1 MALTKDELEL
11 IRAVQSGNEEAW
23 HGLVTRYSKV
33 IWSATK
39 NYNLSFG
46 DREDIVQEVFIR
58 LIHHINSY
66 NPDKASFAT
75 WITVITKGI
84 CIDKLRQKKACRE
97 VLLPPEELERIPSTN
112 KQNANDN
119 TNDTQEMIKILRQ
132 IIEEKLKPNE
142 KLVIRLFYMEKLSY
156 SQIAEITGQDYNW
169 VKNIL
174 HRTRKY
180 LRKVLTKSNEIIKN
194 QRILRRF

>member
-1 MALTKDELEL
+1 MGLSRDELEL
-11 IRAVQSGNEEAW
+11 IKAAQNGDEEAW
-23 HGLVTRYSKV
+23 CGLVTRYSKV

-39 NYNLSFG
+39 RYNLSFG

-66 NPDKASFAT
+66 NPDKASFTT

-84 CIDKLRQKKACRE
+84 CIDKLRQKKARRE
-97 VLLPPEELERIPSTN
+97 VLLPPEELERISSTN
-112 KQNANDN
+112 KQNANEN
-119 TNDTQEMIKILRQ
+119 TNDTQEMINILRQ
-132 IIEEKLKPNE
+132 TIEEKLKPNE

-174 HRTRKY
+174 HRTREY
-180 LRKVLTKSNEIIKN
+180 LRKVLTKSNKIIKKPKM
-194 QRILRRF
+194 RKF